1 MKKISNSVVLLAI
14 IFTGSLFAQSPVT
27 ESKGSY
33 RDIAEVEI
41 NNTLFFMETYDINI
55 NRGRK
60 ARILENTVIWSKP
73 SSDSKK
79 MNFVIKKGTVVEM
92 YKYFPKEV
100 QWAINYKNFWGFV
113 SASKVIP
120 IRGKQSAPI
129 FTPYDEAPKMLSTIK
144 VAYPKEA
151 KKNGIDGTVT
161 ISVLISKTGLVEEAE
176 IVDGIPELNESAI
189 KAIKKVRFK
198 PGKHKG
204 KPVNVW
210 MDVPVHFI
218 IE

>member
-1 MKKISNSVVLLAI
+1 MKKFSKYVVLLAI
-14 IFTGSLFAQSPVT
+14 ISTGTLFAQSPV
-27 ESKGSY
+27 SDKGSY

-55 NRGRK
+55 NRARK

-100 QWAINYKNFWGFV
+100 LWAINHKNFWGFV

-129 FTPYDEAPKMLSTIK
+129 FTPYDEAPKMLSTMK
-144 VAYPKEA
+144 VDYPKEA

-161 ISVLISKTGLVEEAE
+161 VSVLISKTGLVEEAE

-189 KAIKKVRFK
+189 KAVKKVKFK

-210 MDVPVHFI
+210 MDIPVQYKI
-218 IE
+218 D

>member
-1 MKKISNSVVLLAI
+1 MRKISNSVVLLVI
-14 IFTGSLFAQSPVT
+14 ICTGSLFAQSPPT
-27 ESKGSY
+27 DKGSY

-41 NNTLFFMETYDINI
+41 NNTLFFMEKFDINI
-55 NRGRK
+55 NRARK
-60 ARILENTVIWSKP
+60 ARILENTVIWSNP
-73 SSDSKK
+73 SVDSKK

-100 QWAINYKNFWGFV
+100 VWAINHKNFWGFV

-144 VAYPKEA
+144 VVYPKEA
-151 KKNGIDGTVT
+151 KKNGIDGIVTV
-161 ISVLISKTGLVEEAE
+161 SVLISKTGLVEEAE

-189 KAIKKVRFK
+189 KAIKKVKFK

-210 MDVPVHFI
+210 MDVPVRFI
-218 IE
+218 ID

>member
-1 MKKISNSVVLLAI
+1 MKKFSNTVVLLAI
-14 IFTGSLFAQSPVT
+14 ICTGSLFAQTPV
-27 ESKGSY
+27 SDKGSY

-41 NNTLFFMETYDINI
+41 NNTLFFMEKYDINI
-55 NRGRK
+55 DRARK
-60 ARILENTVIWSKP
+60 ARILENTVIWSNP
-73 SSDSKK
+73 TSDSKK

-92 YKYFPKEV
+92 YKYFPKEAL
-100 QWAINYKNFWGFV
+100 WAINHKNFWGFV

-129 FTPYDEAPKMLSTIK
+129 FTPYDEAPKMLSTMKID
-144 VAYPKEA
+144 YPKEA
-151 KKNGIDGTVT
+151 KKNGINGTVT
-161 ISVLISKTGLVEEAE
+161 VSVLISKTGLVEEAE

-189 KAIKKVRFK
+189 KAVKKVRFK

-210 MDVPVHFI
+210 MDVPVQYI
-218 IE
+218 ID

>member
-1 MKKISNSVVLLAI
+1 MKKFSINVVLLVI
-14 IFTGSLFAQSPVT
+14 ICTGSLFAQNPVT
-27 ESKGSY
+27 NKGSY

-41 NNTLFFMETYDINI
+41 NNTLFFMEKYDINI
-55 NRGRK
+55 NRARK
-60 ARILENTVIWSKP
+60 ARILESTVIWSNP
-73 SSDSKK
+73 SIDSKK

-92 YKYFPKEV
+92 FKYFPKEV
-100 QWAINYKNFWGFV
+100 LWAINYKNFWGFV

-120 IRGKQSAPI
+120 IRGKSSAPI

-144 VAYPKEA
+144 IAYPKEA
-151 KKNGIDGTVT
+151 KKNGIDGIVT

-176 IVDGIPELNESAI
+176 IVDGIPELDASAI
-189 KAIKKVRFK
+189 KAIKKVKFK

-210 MDVPVHFI
+210 MDVPVHFEI
-218 IE
+218 D

>member
-1 MKKISNSVVLLAI
+1 MNKILNI
-14 IFTGSLFAQSPVT
+14 IVWLVMICTGSLFAQNPVLD
-27 ESKGSY
+27 KGSY

-41 NNTLFFMETYDINI
+41 NNTLFFMEKYDINI
-55 NRGRK
+55 NRARK
-60 ARILENTVIWSKP
+60 ARILESTVIWSNP
-73 SSDSKK
+73 SIDSKK

-92 YKYFPKEV
+92 FKYFPKEV
-100 QWAINYKNFWGFV
+100 LWAINYKNFWGFV

-120 IRGKQSAPI
+120 IRGKSSAPI

-144 VAYPKEA
+144 ISYPKEA
-151 KKNGIDGTVT
+151 KKNGIDGIVT

-176 IVDGIPELNESAI
+176 IVDGIPELDESAI
-189 KAIKKVRFK
+189 KAIKKVKFK

-210 MDVPVHFI
+210 MDVPVHFEI
-218 IE
+218 D

>member
-1 MKKISNSVVLLAI
+1 MNKISNSVVLLI
-14 IFTGSLFAQSPVT
+14 IICSGSLFAQSPVLD
-27 ESKGSY
+27 KGSY

-41 NNTLFFMETYDINI
+41 NNTLFFMEKYDINI
-55 NRGRK
+55 NRARK
-60 ARILENTVIWSKP
+60 ARILESTVIWSNP
-73 SSDSKK
+73 SVDSKK

-100 QWAINYKNFWGFV
+100 LWAINYKNFWGFV

-120 IRGKQSAPI
+120 IRGKSSAPI

-144 VAYPKEA
+144 ITYPKEA
-151 KKNGIDGTVT
+151 KKNGIDGIVTV
-161 ISVLISKTGLVEEAE
+161 SVLISKTGLVEEAE
-176 IVDGIPELNESAI
+176 IVNGIPELDESAI
-189 KAIKKVRFK
+189 KAIKKVKFK

-210 MDVPVHFI
+210 MDVPVHFEI
-218 IE
+218 D

>member
-1 MKKISNSVVLLAI
+1 MKKFSNTVVLLAI
-14 IFTGSLFAQSPVT
+14 ICTGSLFAQTPV
-27 ESKGSY
+27 SDKGSY

-41 NNTLFFMETYDINI
+41 NNTLFFMEKYDINI
-55 NRGRK
+55 DRARK
-60 ARILENTVIWSKP
+60 ARILENTVIWSNP
-73 SSDSKK
+73 TSDSKK

-92 YKYFPKEV
+92 YKYFPKEAL
-100 QWAINYKNFWGFV
+100 WAINHKNFWGFV

-129 FTPYDEAPKMLSTIK
+129 FTPYDEAPKMLSAMKID
-144 VAYPKEA
+144 YPKEA

-161 ISVLISKTGLVEEAE
+161 VSVLISKTGLVEEAE

-189 KAIKKVRFK
+189 KAVKKVRFK

-210 MDVPVHFI
+210 MDVPVQYI
-218 IE
+218 ID

>member
-1 MKKISNSVVLLAI
+1 MKKFSISVVLLVI
-14 IFTGSLFAQSPVT
+14 IGTGSLFAQNPVT
-27 ESKGSY
+27 NKGSY

-41 NNTLFFMETYDINI
+41 NNTLFFMEKYDINI
-55 NRGRK
+55 NRARK
-60 ARILENTVIWSKP
+60 ARILENTVIWSNP
-73 SSDSKK
+73 SIDSKR

-92 YKYFPKEV
+92 FKYFPKQV
-100 QWAINYKNFWGFV
+100 LWAINYKNFWGFV

-120 IRGKQSAPI
+120 IRGKSSAPI

-144 VAYPKEA
+144 ITYPKEA
-151 KKNGIDGTVT
+151 KKNGIDGIVT

-176 IVDGIPELNESAI
+176 IVDGIPELDASAI
-189 KAIKKVRFK
+189 KAIKKVKFK

-210 MDVPVHFI
+210 IDVPVHFEI
-218 IE
+218 D

>member
-1 MKKISNSVVLLAI
+1 MKKFSNCVVLLVI
-14 IFTGSLFAQSPVT
+14 ICSGSLFAQNHGT
-27 ESKGSY
+27 DKGSY

-55 NRGRK
+55 DRARK

-73 SSDSKK
+73 TSDSKK
-79 MNFVIKKGTVVEM
+79 MNFVIKKGTEVEM
-92 YKYFPKEV
+92 YKYFPKEAL
-100 QWAINYKNFWGFV
+100 WAINHKNFWGFV

-144 VAYPKEA
+144 VDYPKEA

-161 ISVLISKTGLVEEAE
+161 VSVLISKTGLVEEAE

-189 KAIKKVRFK
+189 KAVKKAKFK

-210 MDVPVHFI
+210 MDVPVQFNI
-218 IE
+218 D

>member
-1 MKKISNSVVLLAI
+1 MNKFSNSIVLMVI
-14 IFTGSLFAQSPVT
+14 ICSGSLFAQNPAMD
-27 ESKGSY
+27 KGSY

-55 NRGRK
+55 NRARK

-79 MNFVIKKGTVVEM
+79 MNFVIKKGTEVEM
-92 YKYFPKEV
+92 FKYFPKEAL
-100 QWAINYKNFWGFV
+100 WAINYKNFWGFV

-144 VAYPKEA
+144 IDYPKEA
-151 KKNGIDGTVT
+151 KKNGIDGIVTV
-161 ISVLISKTGLVEEAE
+161 SVLISKTGLVEEAE
-176 IVDGIPELNESAI
+176 IVDGIPELNESAL
-189 KAIKKVRFK
+189 KAIKKVKFK

-210 MDVPVHFI
+210 MDVPVTYKI
-218 IE
+218 D